1 MRGITHA
8 GMFHADDVLSAAFL
22 YLTFGITEFVRTND
36 VNSVDIGEDDIVF
49 DIGGGK
55 FDHHQK
61 DSPVRQNGIPYAAF
75 GLLWKEYAGKL
86 GLNAWAINRF
96 DEDFAQY
103 IDQTDNFGQAKY
115 PNTFSAMVSAMW
127 NKDIDNFNEV
137 VTMTVPFLDG
147 LIKRYLYLV
156 GQYKAAEKEIYG
168 SENYGGVKGQVSVF
182 VTDTH
187 YDSQVLTALDVKYVI
202 EPALRAPVEYKDT
215 AVSLRSM
222 DSENYPIEAVE
233 GKDGCYFI
241 HKNKFTSGFDTKES
255 AISAAKS
262 SLCCAYANQG
272 ISIVSRI
279 WL

>member
-36 VNSVDIGEDDIVF
+36 VKSVDIVEDDIVF

-86 GLNAWAINRF
+86 GFNDWAINQF
-96 DEDFAQY
+96 DKDFVQY

-147 LIKRYLYLV
+147 LIKRYLSLV

-168 SENYGGVKGQVSVF
+168 SVF

-187 YDSQVLTALDVKYVI
+187 YDSQVLTALNVKYVV

-222 DSENYPIEAVE
+222 DSENYPIKAVE

-255 AISAAKS
+255 AISAANR
-262 SLCCAYANQG
+262 SLYFAYAKLG
-272 ISIVSRI
+272 ISFDKVSNSIRK
-279 WL
+279 LD